1 MPMINNDD
9 DDDDWLSRQ
18 IDESLLSGNACAY
31 DDWPALCVMHKAW
44 NTKWDGQMIDNGN
57 VERRFA

>member
-1 MPMINNDD
+1 MPMINND

-31 DDWPALCVMHKAW
+31 DDWRALCAMHKAW